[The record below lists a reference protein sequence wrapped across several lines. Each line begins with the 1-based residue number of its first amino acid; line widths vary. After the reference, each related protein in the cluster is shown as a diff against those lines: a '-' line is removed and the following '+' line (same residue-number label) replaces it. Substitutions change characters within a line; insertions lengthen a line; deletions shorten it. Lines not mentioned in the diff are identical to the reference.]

1 MSKHILFNLFPV
13 DKIIIAIDGHS
24 SCGKS
29 TLANDL
35 SEHFGYLYISSGAM
49 YRAVTLYFLENQID
63 IKDSAAV
70 NTALKKIDIHFE
82 IHEGVTL
89 TYLNGKNV
97 EDEIRGMAVSNF
109 VSPVSTIS
117 AVRRAMVLQQQQLG
131 KSKGIV
137 MDGRDIGTVVFRDAE
152 LKIFLTADIQTRAQR
167 RYNEMEAKGLN
178 VSFEEV
184 QSNLTHRD
192 YIDSTREDSPLMKA
206 KDAVVIDNSNL
217 SIAEQLA
224 MIISL
229 VNLRIGHS
237 IKTIVN

>member
-1 MSKHILFNLFPV
+1 M

-35 SEHFGYLYISSGAM
+35 SEHFDYLYISSGAM
-49 YRAVTLYFLENQID
+49 YRAVALYFLENQVD
-63 IKDSAAV
+63 IKDGPAVSAA
-70 NTALKKIDIHFE
+70 LEKIDIHFE
-82 IHEGVTL
+82 IHDGITL

-97 EDEIRGMAVSNF
+97 EEEIRGMRVSNF

-117 AVRRAMVLQQQQLG
+117 AVRRAMVLQQQELG
-131 KSKGIV
+131 KTKGIV

-167 RYNEMEAKGLN
+167 RYDEMETKGLN

-184 QSNLTHRD
+184 QSNLAHRD
-192 YIDSTREDSPLMKA
+192 HIDSTREDSPLMKA

-217 SIAEQLA
+217 SKTEQLA

-229 VNLRIGHS
+229 VNLRIGTA
-237 IKTIVN
+237 IKTTVN

>member
-1 MSKHILFNLFPV
+1 M

-63 IKDSAAV
+63 IKDAAAID
-70 NTALKKIDIHFE
+70 TALEEINIHFE
-82 IHEGVTL
+82 IQEGITS

-97 EDEIRGMAVSNF
+97 EDEIRKMPVSNF

-117 AVRRAMVLQQQQLG
+117 AVRRAMVLQQQELG

-167 RYNEMEAKGLN
+167 RYNEMEVKGLN

-192 YIDSTREDSPLMKA
+192 HIDSTREDSPLMKA
-206 KDAVVIDNSNL
+206 KDAIVIDNSNL
-217 SIAEQLA
+217 SKTEQLA

-229 VNLRIGHS
+229 VNLRIGQS
-237 IKTIVN
+237 IKSIVN

>member
-1 MSKHILFNLFPV
+1 M

-49 YRAVTLYFLENQID
+49 YRAVTLYFLENNVD
-63 IKDSAAV
+63 IKDAAAV
-70 NTALKKIDIHFE
+70 ETALEKIEIHFE
-82 IHEGVTL
+82 IHDGVTL
-89 TYLNGKNV
+89 TFLNGKNV
-97 EDEIRGMAVSNF
+97 EDEIRAMPVSNF

-117 AVRRAMVLQQQQLG
+117 AVRRAMVFQQQELG
-131 KSKGIV
+131 KTKGIV

-167 RYNEMEAKGLN
+167 RYDEMEKKGLN

-192 YIDSTREDSPLMKA
+192 HIDSTREDSPLMKA

-217 SIAEQLA
+217 TKTEQLA

-229 VNLRIGHS
+229 VNLRI
-237 IKTIVN
+237 KTITKTTVN

>member
-1 MSKHILFNLFPV
+1 M

-35 SEHFGYLYISSGAM
+35 SEHFGYLYISSGSM
-49 YRAVTLYFLENQID
+49 YRAVTLYFLENQVN
-63 IKDSAAV
+63 IKDAAAV
-70 NTALKKIDIHFE
+70 DTALKKIDIHFE
-82 IHEGVTL
+82 IHNGVTL

-97 EDEIRGMAVSNF
+97 EDEIRAMPVSNF

-117 AVRRAMVLQQQQLG
+117 AVRRAMVLQQQELG

-137 MDGRDIGTVVFRDAE
+137 MDGRDIGTVVFRNAE

-178 VSFEEV
+178 VSFDEV

-192 YIDSTREDSPLMKA
+192 HIDSTREDSPLMKA

-217 SIAEQLA
+217 TKVEQLA

-229 VNLRIGHS
+229 VNLRIGQS
-237 IKTIVN
+237 IKSIVN